1 MKYAAEAWTMTRGI
15 SEQLHTI
22 VDDNVDFDIDILKP
36 IATSCSSA
44 SYAEILV
51 GNFVFVNVHYLNIL
65 IRDNLYSDSYIGL
78 LHKQEKKK
86 TILEHTYLNKLTK
99 RNHFKFFPHWVL

>member
-1 MKYAAEAWTMTRGI
+1 MTRGI

-36 IATSCSSA
+36 IATTCSSA

-51 GNFVFVNVHYLNIL
+51 GNFVFVNVHYFTRIL
-65 IRDNLYSDSYIGL
+65 TLDFYTN
-78 LHKQEKKK
+78 KKRK
-86 TILEHTYLNKLTK
+86 NQ
-99 RNHFKFFPHWVL
+99 F